1 MILLISRIFPHD
13 LQQTIEEEIF
23 FSPQQFFSN
32 SILEIVVLKGMC
44 LKYQYRAVYLLFL
57 SYRKNVLENAEEGK
71 QFFQR
76 QNNFVHLKKSSSPET
91 TNAILSQ
98 GGNAEEAVA
107 STGRQA
113 GFTGRHRP
121 PRNYYLPRSSIYFL
135 GVVFF

>member
-1 MILLISRIFPHD
+1 M
-13 LQQTIEEEIF
+13 
-23 FSPQQFFSN
+23 
-32 SILEIVVLKGMC
+32 
-44 LKYQYRAVYLLFL
+44 
-57 SYRKNVLENAEEGK
+57 LENAEEGK
-71 QFFQR
+71 QFFQG